1 MTTLPIDHDRLF
13 KDLISTFFLEF
24 LELFVPTLASLIE
37 PDSITFREQEY
48 FADWAEG
55 ETNIVDLLAEVKLA
69 GDDATILVHVE
80 PQATGRTVFPQ
91 RMFFYFS
98 RLHQKH
104 LKRIYPIALFS
115 YDEPYK
121 AADSSYSVEVADFK
135 VLEFNFKVVQLNRLD
150 WRDFISQPNP
160 VAAALMAKMR
170 IEERDRPKVKAE
182 CLRLLVTLQ
191 LNPAKTQL
199 ISQFVDSYLRLNQT
213 EEEVFQT
220 EIDTM
225 GLDQKEAIMQTL
237 TSWEER
243 GMEKGVEQGQRS
255 LVSLLL
261 EQKFSDLPEHLNK
274 RVNTLSLEQLK
285 DLAIALLRF
294 ESLDDLTAWLA
305 DRS

>member
-55 ETNIVDLLAEVKLA
+55 ETNIVD
-69 GDDATILVHVE
+69 
-80 PQATGRTVFPQ
+80 Q
-91 RMFFYFS
+91 
-98 RLHQKH
+98 
-104 LKRIYPIALFS
+104 
-115 YDEPYK
+115 
-121 AADSSYSVEVADFK
+121 
-135 VLEFNFKVVQLNRLD
+135 
-150 WRDFISQPNP
+150 
-160 VAAALMAKMR
+160 MR

-243 GMEKGVEQGQRS
+243 GMEKGVEQGVEKGVEKERRS

-261 EQKFSDLPEHLNK
+261 EQKFGELPPPLTD
-274 RVNTLSLEQLK
+274 RVNALSPEQLK

-294 ESLDDLTAWLA
+294 ETIDDLTAWLA
-305 DRS
+305 DRG